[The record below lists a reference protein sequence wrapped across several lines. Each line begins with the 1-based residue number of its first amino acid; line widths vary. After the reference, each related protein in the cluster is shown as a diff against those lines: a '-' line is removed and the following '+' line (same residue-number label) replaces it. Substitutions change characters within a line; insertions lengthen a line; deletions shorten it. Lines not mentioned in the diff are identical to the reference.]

1 MTIGEYI
8 EELQSI
14 IDELSDYD
22 PNETLTLIDTPEG
35 DVEFII
41 GEMMMN

>member
-14 IDELSDYD
+14 IDELSEYD